1 MLSKDILKNALIQY
15 DGTLIIVSH
24 DRDFLQGLT
33 NKVYEFRKPNI
44 KEYIGDIYDFL
55 EQKNLT
61 HLKELEAAAKQ
72 AHKVAEPVPQSQNK
86 QNYERKKQF
95 DVRFR
100 KIDKEI
106 QRLEEAIGKM
116 EAELAELDA
125 IMANP
130 DAHPEHKVDNDFY
143 WAYGK
148 KKEELQTLIDD
159 WGEKQIEREDLEAEF
174 KAGE

>member
-1 MLSKDILKNALIQY
+1 MKSRREKKTKKGKPCHRQKDGKN
-15 DGTLIIVSH
+15 G
-24 DRDFLQGLT
+24 R
-33 NKVYEFRKPNI
+33 E
-44 KEYIGDIYDFL
+44 
-55 EQKNLT
+55 
-61 HLKELEAAAKQ
+61 
-72 AHKVAEPVPQSQNK
+72 
-86 QNYERKKQF
+86 
-95 DVRFR
+95 
-100 KIDKEI
+100 
-106 QRLEEAIGKM
+106 KM

-143 WAYGK
+143 WTYGK